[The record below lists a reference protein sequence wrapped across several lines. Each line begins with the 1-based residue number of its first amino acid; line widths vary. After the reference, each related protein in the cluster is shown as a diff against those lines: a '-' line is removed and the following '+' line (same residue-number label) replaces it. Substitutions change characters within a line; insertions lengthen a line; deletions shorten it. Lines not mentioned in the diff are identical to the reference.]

1 MSQNAVLPVLRKRQ
15 DLSSL
20 PLNLPHSMVLKAVW
34 NTPEPSQNCLPM
46 FAWVTCV
53 VPAGLFAAW
62 PPRLKLKKKRSKND
76 QNAYTLAPSSFKHW
90 YIDSYRFNFPV
101 SIWTPFEAILQC
113 PDQAKGTQGDQLR
126 FGVGSAHD
134 LSKGLAKLWQKQGK
148 GDQKKKLVLAD
159 IWRHQSNP

>member
-62 PPRLKLKKKRSKND
+62 PPRLKLKKKTIKKRSKCLHPRTLEFQAMIHRFIQIQLSCIHLD
-76 QNAYTLAPSSFKHW
+76 PIWGYFTVPRPGQGDARWSVEIWCRKCSRSFERPRQTLAETREGRP
-90 YIDSYRFNFPV
+90 
-101 SIWTPFEAILQC
+101 
-113 PDQAKGTQGDQLR
+113 
-126 FGVGSAHD
+126 
-134 LSKGLAKLWQKQGK
+134 
-148 GDQKKKLVLAD
+148 KKKLVLAD
-159 IWRHQSNP
+159 I